1 MCGNGFF
8 GPEADDYPLALI
20 SFSLHALADDP
31 SLFLRYSDGENILLD
46 AEQVQPGRSELYDRL
61 MDRFAKEGALAQ
73 VRLGRLLRSPSPRL
87 DGLAE
92 ALAGLSGIETTS
104 GAASWSVIDDE
115 DPRMAVVS
123 QGGLFGYADL
133 EQGRLLL
140 PPVYQDAGP
149 FREGLAVVRLGDRF
163 GLIDRDGVWRIDCGR
178 YDYVG
183 PLSGGRALV
192 RRDGLYGFIDRHG
205 REAIAVRYPFACR
218 FHEGRRSFVSATSTA
233 ISIPRDVRRS
243 RRFRP
248 GISLHWR
255 KSACQPLRRDFFY

>member
-1 MCGNGFF
+1 
-8 GPEADDYPLALI
+8 
-20 SFSLHALADDP
+20 
-31 SLFLRYSDGENILLD
+31 
-46 AEQVQPGRSELYDRL
+46 
-61 MDRFAKEGALAQ
+61 
-73 VRLGRLLRSPSPRL
+73 
-87 DGLAE
+87 
-92 ALAGLSGIETTS
+92 
-104 GAASWSVIDDE
+104 
-115 DPRMAVVS
+115 MAVVS

-218 FHEGRRSFVSATSTA
+218 FHEGRAVVRIGDKYGYIDTEGHQAIPPFSTGHIASLEGKRVSTVAARLFLLTNRMNVGLNLIKVA
-233 ISIPRDVRRS
+233 NFIPLFSGMGGSLVWF
-243 RRFRP
+243 FRKC
-248 GISLHWR
+248 L
-255 KSACQPLRRDFFY
+255 L